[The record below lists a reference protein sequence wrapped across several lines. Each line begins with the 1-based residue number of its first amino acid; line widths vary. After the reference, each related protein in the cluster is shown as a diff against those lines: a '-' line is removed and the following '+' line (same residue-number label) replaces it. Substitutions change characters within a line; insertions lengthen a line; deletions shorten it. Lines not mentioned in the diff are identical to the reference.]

1 MEINALPE
9 VTTETTGFVI
19 ADNGTTYKV
28 STEVIKGE
36 VINNLSTTTPGAQLD
51 ARQGRLLGMSETEN
65 ESKLIAI
72 NTVLDAEIAETRSM
86 QVMRLPGED
95 TENVIPANAS
105 DMLVMVGYNASNAFD
120 GEYVNVYPRLYN
132 PQLGQRVLCV
142 GGNYDGMYGVR
153 LIVNA
158 NPGGLNSINVSYNG
172 HSDQTRNTSAL
183 NYFRIYKEE

>member
-1 MEINALPE
+1 MEISALPE
-9 VTTETTGFVI
+9 ITTETTGYVI

-28 STEVIKGE
+28 STDVIKGE
-36 VINNLSTTTPGAQLD
+36 VENNLSTTTPGAQLD

-72 NTVLDAEIAETRSM
+72 NTVLDAKIAETRSM
-86 QVMRLPGED
+86 QIMRLPGED
-95 TENVIPANAS
+95 TENAIPENAS
-105 DMLVMVGYNASNAFD
+105 DMLIMVGYDDSNAFD

-158 NPGGLNSINVSYNG
+158 NPGGLNSRNVYHNG
-172 HSDQTRNTSAL
+172 HTDQTLNTTAL

>member
-9 VTTETTGFVI
+9 VTTETTGYVI

-28 STEVIKGE
+28 STDVIKGE
-36 VINNLSTTTPGAQLD
+36 VVNDLSTTTPGAQLD

-72 NTVLDAEIAETRSM
+72 NAVIDSELAANRSM

-105 DMLVMVGYNASNAFD
+105 DMLIMIGYADSNAFD

-132 PQLGQRVLCV
+132 PQMGQRVVCV
-142 GGNYDGMYGVR
+142 GGNYDGTYGVR

-158 NPGGLNSINVSYNG
+158 NPGGLNSLNVAHNG
-172 HSDQTRNTSAL
+172 HDYQTLDTTGL
-183 NYFRIYKEE
+183 NYFRIYKEQ